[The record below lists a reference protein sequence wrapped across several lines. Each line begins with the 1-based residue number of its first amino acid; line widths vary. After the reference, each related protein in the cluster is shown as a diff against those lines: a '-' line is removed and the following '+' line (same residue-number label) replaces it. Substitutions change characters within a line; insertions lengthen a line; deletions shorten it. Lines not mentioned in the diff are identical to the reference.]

1 MARSAFEPIG
11 PTRAP
16 RPVGRYLSIDDLHGV
31 RQHTCGRIDRLRWVP
46 VKDRTHTVA
55 DELQSETIRV
65 LIVDDHHVV
74 ALGLKALLDEEDDIE
89 VVALANDV
97 RAAVA
102 ATKKHNPDVLLM
114 DYRLPD
120 GTGAEAAAQIRNLE
134 GPPNVVMVT
143 AVADRR
149 VLGQALDA
157 GCTGFVSKNADGQD
171 LIDAI
176 RAAASN
182 ESYFTPD
189 MLKHLVHLRR
199 FEQVDGAEL
208 SDREREVLQLTAD
221 GLSPDQIA
229 STLFLSSHTV
239 KNHVRH
245 AMAKL
250 DAHTKLEAV
259 VKAVRARIIS
269 IDN

>member
-1 MARSAFEPIG
+1 
-11 PTRAP
+11 
-16 RPVGRYLSIDDLHGV
+16 
-31 RQHTCGRIDRLRWVP
+31 
-46 VKDRTHTVA
+46 VA
-55 DELQSETIRV
+55 DDLQSETIRV

-89 VVALANDV
+89 VVALANDA

-102 ATKKHNPDVLLM
+102 ATNKHNPDVLLM

-120 GTGAEAAAQIRNLE
+120 GTGVEAAAQIRTLKE
-134 GPPNVVMVT
+134 PPKIVMVT

-171 LIDAI
+171 LINAI
-176 RAAASN
+176 RAAALN

-189 MLKHLVHLRR
+189 ILKHLVHLRR

-208 SDREREVLQLTAD
+208 SEREREVLQLTAD

-229 STLFLSSHTV
+229 STLFLSTHTV

-250 DAHTKLEAV
+250 NAHTKLEAV
-259 VKAVRARIIS
+259 VKAVRARVIS